1 MNDLTTFN
9 LANST
14 AKIKKLTNQ
23 TAESII
29 EIGKE
34 MLQVKVNLSYGE
46 FTKWLENEV
55 NYSQRTAYNFMKI
68 AQTFPDLQ
76 PVANLGTRKLLALAG
91 LDSDEEREKILK
103 ENNIEEMTIKELEE
117 KIKIEK
123 KIKELDV
130 LISNLKECI
139 RKHENM
145 IVNDFDYGTM
155 PLEQVQLLEEL
166 AKTGRQS
173 LQDLRKQYIESLIE
187 IKEALKNEKLA
198 KQIIKD
204 NIIEEYKYYIE
215 NFLIF

>member
-1 MNDLTTFN
+1 MNGLTTFN

-103 ENNIEEMTIKELEE
+103 E
-117 KIKIEK
+117 K